1 MQRLVEPELLDELPS
16 DDPRA
21 IHSRTDLRMLNT
33 LMRNVS
39 HIATALAHVP
49 APRRV
54 MDIGAGDG
62 WVSLAL
68 ARKLQWRNTA
78 FILVDRNIAA
88 SPQTLASFQR
98 HQCTATFRN
107 ADVLAE
113 LDHNNEVDVV
123 VANLFLHHLSHEEIV
138 KLLSAIV
145 GRCAIF
151 VACEPRRSHWALL
164 ASRCV
169 GLLGCHAITRHDA
182 VVSVRAGFRGKELSQ
197 LWPDGERW
205 SLREEAVGAFS
216 HRFAATRM

>member
-1 MQRLVEPELLDELPS
+1 MQRVVEEEWLDGLRP
-16 DDPRA
+16 DDPSAAR
-21 IHSRTDLRMLNT
+21 SRHDLRMLNA

-39 HIATALAHVP
+39 HLAAALAHVP

-68 ARKLQWRNTA
+68 ARKLQWRNTV
-78 FILVDRNIAA
+78 FILVDRNIAP
-88 SPQTLASFQR
+88 SHQTLASFQR
-98 HQCTATFRN
+98 HHCTATFRN

-113 LDHNNEVDVV
+113 LDHDDDVDVV
-123 VANLFLHHLSHEEIV
+123 VANLFLHHLSQEEIV

-145 GRCAIF
+145 RRCTIF
-151 VACEPRRSHWALL
+151 VACEPRRSHWALF

-169 GLLGCHAITRHDA
+169 GLLGCHAVTRHDA
-182 VVSVRAGFRGKELSQ
+182 VVSVRAGFMGTDLSQ
-197 LWPDGERW
+197 LWPDSERW

-216 HRFAATRM
+216 HRFVATRM